1 MGDDR
6 FTPLGRKLVA
16 AILGTSLL
24 ALVLAFALNL
34 LSAIHSHERE
44 AAQRARSLTSLMASS
59 LAAAADFDDPDA
71 ATEDL
76 SALALIPEVS
86 GAAVYVDGNV
96 LFASYGAPPPLPS
109 QTPSMH
115 EDGPKVEM
123 GLSSLTVTRPV
134 ASASPGSWLVVTVSL
149 AGQWAAMWHSLL
161 IALLILLG
169 VFAICIR
176 VAIRFRRRLTDPLT
190 ELGRAVADITLNE
203 DYARRVEYRSD
214 DEIGML
220 VTGFNAMLEK
230 IGQRDAELRGHRQY
244 LEQMVDKRTR
254 QLEISRQELER
265 KNLMLEAEIRRR
277 TKAEMV
283 RDEVERINRHDLK
296 SSLSLVIGYPELL
309 LTEGGLN
316 EQQVKSVKRIRAAGY
331 RMLDMI
337 RNHLNMFKMEH
348 GIYTLRQKPVDLV
361 ETACAL
367 EEEFAPLLS
376 SLGVS
381 LNIEL
386 DEAEVV
392 GVERFTVRGEE
403 PMLRAMLR
411 NLIQNAIE
419 ASNRDGLVL
428 VRLENGPRKGVSVYN
443 QTSVPTEI
451 RHRVFDKYV
460 THGKEN
466 GTGLGTYIAA
476 LIARTHGANIVMR
489 TDDQAGT
496 LMTVVFRDTGTDAAP
511 Q

>member
-1 MGDDR
+1 
-6 FTPLGRKLVA
+6 
-16 AILGTSLL
+16 
-24 ALVLAFALNL
+24 
-34 LSAIHSHERE
+34 
-44 AAQRARSLTSLMASS
+44 
-59 LAAAADFDDPDA
+59 
-71 ATEDL
+71 
-76 SALALIPEVS
+76 
-86 GAAVYVDGNV
+86 
-96 LFASYGAPPPLPS
+96 
-109 QTPSMH
+109 MH
-115 EDGPKVEM
+115 
-123 GLSSLTVTRPV
+123 LSSLTVTWPV

-149 AGQWAAMWHSLL
+149 ADQWAAMWRSLL
-161 IALLILLG
+161 IALLIMVG
-169 VFAICIR
+169 VFAVCIR

-190 ELGRAVADITLNE
+190 ELGRAVSDITLHE

-220 VTGFNAMLEK
+220 VAGFNTMLEK
-230 IGQRDAELRGHRQY
+230 IGQRDAELRGHREY
-244 LEQMVDKRTR
+244 LEQMVEERTR

-316 EQQVKSVKRIRAAGY
+316 DQQVKSVKRIRAAGY

-337 RNHLNMFKMEH
+337 RNHLDMFKMEH

-367 EEEFAPLLS
+367 EEEFAPLLA

-381 LNIEL
+381 LSIEL

-403 PMLRAMLR
+403 PLLRAMLR

-419 ASNRDGLVL
+419 ASNRGGLVL
-428 VRLENGPRKGVSVYN
+428 VRLENGSRKRISVYN
-443 QTSVPTEI
+443 QTPVPTEI

-466 GTGLGTYIAA
+466 GTGLGTYFAA

-489 TDDQAGT
+489 TEDLAGT
-496 LMTVVFRDTGTDAAP
+496 LMTVIFRDTGTDTP
-511 Q
+511 RQ